1 MRRPSPTRQPEEM
14 NSSSDQDVETFA
26 SLHFYLSTACVVSYS
41 MTFILG
47 IIGNS
52 LVIWITG
59 FKLKSVSAVWFL
71 NLAVTDLICNIAL
84 PLRIAQWMMFIVGFS
99 VTFILCEISTPLI
112 FFNMLTSVYFLA
124 IISIDRCVSVMCPIW
139 SKIHRTPRLAK
150 IISGI
155 VWMLCLIISV
165 PYVTFYNFLT
175 ELTDCNN
182 KIMLSFIKFHT
193 AVYQALLTPKLV
205 LLFVLPFLI
214 ISICSALVALKL
226 KTLRRPVGSR
236 KPFKVITAVVLCFFI
251 CWFPYGI
258 WPVILI
264 DQKYWKE
271 DFTIYE
277 ICVCLAYFNSCIN
290 PILYICFSR
299 DFKDRFTLRS
309 LPARLK
315 SVLNDGEETSGETDN
330 PTDRLNTSSL

>member
-1 MRRPSPTRQPEEM
+1 MGEM
-14 NSSSDQDVETFA
+14 NSSLEILDYE
-26 SLHFYLSTACVVSYS
+26 SLYSSFRILCVVSYS
-41 MTFILG
+41 VTFILG
-47 IIGNS
+47 IIGNL

-59 FKLKSVSAVWFL
+59 FKLKSVSATWFL

-84 PLRIAQWMMFIVGFS
+84 PLRIAQWIMLFDAWYIFYFICIFS
-99 VTFILCEISTPLI
+99 TSLI
-112 FFNMLTSVYFLA
+112 FFNMLTSVYFLT

-155 VWMLCLIISV
+155 IWMLCLIISV
-165 PYVTFYNFLT
+165 PYITFYHFSIDIS
-175 ELTDCNN
+175 DCNS
-182 KIMLSFIKFHT
+182 KEEFFYYT
-193 AVYQALLTPKLV
+193 PYFQQFYQVVLIPKLV

-226 KTLRRPVGSR
+226 KTLRRPVGSG
-236 KPFKVITAVVLCFFI
+236 KPFKVITAVVFCFFI
-251 CWFPYGI
+251 CWCPYGI
-258 WPVILI
+258 WPLIIL
-264 DQKYWKE
+264 DQKYWKA
-271 DFTIYE
+271 DLTIYE

-309 LPARLK
+309 LP
-315 SVLNDGEETSGETDN
+315 
-330 PTDRLNTSSL
+330 